1 MAESKEV
8 RPDSEE
14 LSPTLVPISSTSEE
28 PPDDHDDNDHVDNGS
43 ESKSSKAR
51 KKKKKSKL
59 KSLLSR
65 KPDHQT
71 KLEEVEDA
79 ISSASL
85 EERKSLSKE
94 EQTRIEKIISELNAK
109 IPGGRKDIADHKF
122 WKTQP
127 VIKFGMFWLWVDE
140 G

>member
-8 RPDSEE
+8 RPDGEDTNPAVLLDSPTSEE
-14 LSPTLVPISSTSEE
+14 LVKDHEE
-28 PPDDHDDNDHVDNGS
+28 DGS
-43 ESKSSKAR
+43 ESKSAKAK

-65 KPDHQT
+65 KPDHQV
-71 KLEEVEDA
+71 KLEDVEEA

-94 EQTRIEKIISELNAK
+94 EQAKIEKIISELNSK

-127 VIKFGMFWLWVDE
+127 VIKFGIL
-140 G
+140 GL

>member
-1 MAESKEV
+1 MAESKEAKPPNDNEDNKPV
-8 RPDSEE
+8 
-14 LSPTLVPISSTSEE
+14 LATTSEE
-28 PPDDHDDNDHVDNGS
+28 HVDDEDENAPYTTS
-43 ESKSSKAR
+43 TKAK

-65 KPDHQT
+65 KPDHQV
-71 KLEEVEDA
+71 KSEEVEEA

-94 EQTRIEKIISELNAK
+94 EQDRIEEIITQLNAK
-109 IPGGRKDIADHKF
+109 IPGGRKDLADHKF

-127 VIKFGMFWLWVDE
+127 VIKFGMLLGSEETDCR
-140 G
+140 